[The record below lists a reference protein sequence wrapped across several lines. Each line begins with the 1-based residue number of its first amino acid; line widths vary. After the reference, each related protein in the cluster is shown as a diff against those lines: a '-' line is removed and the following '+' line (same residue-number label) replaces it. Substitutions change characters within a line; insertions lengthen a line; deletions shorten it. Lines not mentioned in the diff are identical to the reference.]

1 MHGERPRAERPRA
14 ERPGAGGTAVRGTM
28 AHERSHGAWRNVGT
42 RDGARAVDETAR
54 HLRRRELNS
63 ACSERDGTAAAFGA
77 WRTDSRPA
85 TDMLM
90 TGPRRTVRFFVPE
103 LQVTQS

>member
-1 MHGERPRAERPRA
+1 M
-14 ERPGAGGTAVRGTM
+14 
-28 AHERSHGAWRNVGT
+28 
-42 RDGARAVDETAR
+42 DETAR

-85 TDMLM
+85 TAMLM
-90 TGPRRTVRFFVPE
+90 TGPRRTVRFFV
-103 LQVTQS
+103 QVLYSYQGIKRRTNHGNKTRRQTRGHPFLSEEVPYQITLIGLSQGSVRTSSKRAI